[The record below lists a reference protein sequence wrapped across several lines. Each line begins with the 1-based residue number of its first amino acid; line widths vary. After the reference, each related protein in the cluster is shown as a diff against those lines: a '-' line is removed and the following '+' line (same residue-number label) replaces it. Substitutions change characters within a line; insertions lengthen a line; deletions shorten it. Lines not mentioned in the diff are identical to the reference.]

1 MGVKVK
7 NWVRVIMKKI
17 INKAINFYTTKI
29 FFSTITLLLC
39 AAPAIPQQ
47 DNPRLPL
54 HIEILQTPMLSIAG
68 GQRYIVY
75 ELHLTS
81 FYPQSLT
88 LQKIEIFPAEDTSKA
103 LFEYKDEFLARN
115 LKLIAPAT
123 EAEQPRILGYGRR
136 SVLFAWIPLKNNS
149 AVPRAIRHRISIT
162 IGNRT
167 DSITMLTPPKAV
179 DRRMP
184 VAASP
189 PLKGAGWLA
198 ANAPQPEFVTVH
210 NRLLAPLFGQVRAP
224 QRFATDWIKF
234 GEDGRLFRDDISR
247 NENWY
252 AFGEPVLAV
261 ADGIITEVID
271 SVPDNI
277 PPEVTTPMT
286 AQTVAGNLIILDIG
300 KSRYAVY
307 GHLKPGSIRFRKG
320 QKVKRGEVL
329 AEVGNSGNSTAPH
342 LHFQIADAPHTIA
355 EGIPFI
361 FNAFEHLGAIEKTL
375 EQYEEGSIWRT
386 SPWSGSLRHGD
397 LPLNGT
403 VVRF

>member
-1 MGVKVK
+1 
-7 NWVRVIMKKI
+7 MKKI
-17 INKAINFYTTKI
+17 INKSINFYITK
-29 FFSTITLLLC
+29 FLFSSGVLLLC
-39 AAPAIPQQ
+39 AAAVISQP

-88 LQKIEIFPAEDTSKA
+88 LQKIEIFPTEDTSKA
-103 LFEYKDEFLARN
+103 LFEYKDELLARN
-115 LKLIAPAT
+115 LKLIATAA
-123 EAEQPRILGYGRR
+123 EAGKPGILDYGRR
-136 SVLFAWIPLKNNS
+136 SVLFAWISLKNNS
-149 AVPRAIRHRISIT
+149 AVPSAIRHRISIT
-162 IGNRT
+162 VGNRS
-167 DSITMLTPPKAV
+167 DSITMLTPPKTV

-184 VAASP
+184 VAVSP

-198 ANAPQPEFVTVH
+198 ANAPQPESVTAH
-210 NRLLAPLFGQVRAP
+210 NRLLAPLFGQVRTP
-224 QRFATDWIKF
+224 QRFATDWVKF
-234 GEDGRLFRDDISR
+234 GEEGRLFRDEMSR

-261 ADGIITEVID
+261 ADGTITEVID
-271 SVPDNI
+271 GVPDNI
-277 PPEVTTPMT
+277 PPDVTTPMI

-307 GHLKPGSIRFRKG
+307 GHLKPGSIRFKKG
-320 QKVKRGEVL
+320 QRVKRGEVL
-329 AEVGNSGNSTAPH
+329 AEVGNSGNSTGAH
-342 LHFQIADAPHTIA
+342 LHFQIADAPYAVA

-361 FNAFEHLGAIEKTL
+361 FNSFEHLGSIEKAL
-375 EQYEEGSIWRT
+375 GQYVEEGNIWRA
-386 SPWSGSLRHGD
+386 SPWKGVLKQRD

-403 VVRF
+403 VVGF